1 MQLSIAALKSVP
13 IKPLPTPRVPV
24 IREIR
29 IEKIAPG
36 GQGLA
41 FVEDAG
47 ERRAIF
53 VPLAAPGDLVRVEID
68 FAQKPARG
76 TLLTVV
82 EAGAARVAPA
92 CAVAARCG
100 GCDFMHLGHEA
111 QAAAHEAML
120 RESLPASLRG
130 LPVAVHAA
138 GASVSYRTRARVHLR
153 FGKRNEVGF
162 LGARSHD
169 VVEAPRCL
177 VLVPALEALRSRLPT
192 WLAGAKGK
200 GQARLALGAFPSR
213 SPVVDF
219 TFAGELPP
227 TFFAALER
235 AVANGELAGAR
246 VLEEGATRHASFGDP
261 SPWMLGAD
269 GAPIRLAAGGFG
281 QASDEGNALLGA
293 RVMKLASPLLDA
305 DVASG
310 KLGAAPV
317 VELFS
322 GAGNFT
328 VALAA
333 HTSKLVAIE
342 SDLAACEAARDN
354 LAVRGLKAKVTNADA
369 SKLPLARG
377 LRLVVLD
384 PPRTGAREAC
394 IAIVAS
400 RAQHVLYVS
409 CDPPTLGR
417 DLAILEA
424 GGYSPRS
431 IDLFELFPQTS
442 HVETVVLLSRTP
454 L

>member
-1 MQLSIAALKSVP
+1 MKSVP
-13 IKPLPTPRVPV
+13 TKPMPTPRVPV
-24 IREIR
+24 IREIQ

-36 GQGLA
+36 GQGVA
-41 FVEDAG
+41 FVDDAG

-82 EAGAARVAPA
+82 KPGAARVAAA
-92 CAVAARCG
+92 CAVATRCG
-100 GCDFMHLGHEA
+100 GCDFMHLDHQA
-111 QAAAHEAML
+111 QRAAHEAML
-120 RESLPASLRG
+120 RESLPASSRAMA
-130 LPVAVHAA
+130 VVVHAPTA
-138 GASVSYRTRARVHLR
+138 PLAYRTRARLHLR

-177 VLVPALEALRSRLPT
+177 VLSPSLEAMRARLPS

-200 GQARLALGAFPSR
+200 GEARLALGAYPSR
-213 SPVVDF
+213 APVVDF
-219 TFAGELPP
+219 TFSGELPP
-227 TFFAALER
+227 SFFAALER
-235 AVANGELAGAR
+235 AVATGELAGAR
-246 VLEEGATRHASFGDP
+246 VLEEGAKRPATFGDP
-261 SPWMLGAD
+261 SPWIMAAD
-269 GAPIRLAAGGFG
+269 GAPIRLAPGGFG
-281 QASDEGNALLGA
+281 QASDDGNAMLGA
-293 RVMKLASPLLDA
+293 RVMQLASPLISE
-305 DVASG
+305 AS
-310 KLGAAPV
+310 PV

-333 HTSKLVAIE
+333 RTSKLVAVE
-342 SDLAACEAARDN
+342 SDADACEAARAN
-354 LAVRGLKAKVTNADA
+354 LAQRKLKAKVTTADA
-369 SKLPLARG
+369 NRFPLPRG

-394 IAIVAS
+394 TAIVLS
-400 RAQHVLYVS
+400 RAEHVLYVS

-417 DLAILEA
+417 DLAVLEA
-424 GGYSPRS
+424 GGYVPQS

-442 HVETVVLLSRTP
+442 HVETVVLLSKA
-454 L
+454 